1 MLPYNSEAKYGYIL
15 ETIISS
21 EVVYIKFTESSF
33 FATLKAWLVLSDF
46 SAVE

>member
-1 MLPYNSEAKYGYIL
+1 MSPYNSEAKYGYIL